1 MSTAGIVLAV
11 VSSGLLGLAFAASGP
26 FYEPLAA
33 ALAGALWVVV
43 LIARPKTPVHGLFLF
58 LALAGAAIVAVR
70 GDILLALAA
79 STSALFAWD
88 AVTMQRLFSTLPPGG
103 RRRITTRYALQALGT
118 ATVALGA
125 PAVGILVRPVLGFP
139 AALGLAL
146 AMLALL
152 GVALW
157 QSGRVGRTAEEAQER
172 AEAEAE
178 GAKEK
183 ADSP

>member
-1 MSTAGIVLAV
+1 MSAAGIVLAA

-33 ALAGALWVVV
+33 ALAGALWVAV
-43 LIARPKTPVHGLFLF
+43 LAVRPKTPVHGFFLF

-70 GDILLALAA
+70 GDVLLALAG

-88 AVTMQRLFSTLPPGG
+88 AVTMQRLFSSLPPGG
-103 RRRITTRYALQALGT
+103 RRRIAARYALQALGT
-118 ATVALGA
+118 AAVALGA
-125 PAVGILVRPVLGFP
+125 PAVGLLVRPVLGFP

-157 QSGRVGRTAEEAQER
+157 QSGRVGRTAEEARER
-172 AEAEAE
+172 AEAEDE
-178 GAKEK
+178 EAKEK
-183 ADSP
+183 AGDP

>member
-1 MSTAGIVLAV
+1 MRGDV
-11 VSSGLLGLAFAASGP
+11 
-26 FYEPLAA
+26 
-33 ALAGALWVVV
+33 
-43 LIARPKTPVHGLFLF
+43 F
-58 LALAGAAIVAVR
+58 LALV
-70 GDILLALAA
+70 A

-88 AVTMQRLFSTLPPGG
+88 AVTMQRLLSALPRGG
-103 RRRITTRYALQALGT
+103 RRRITARYALQALGT
-118 ATVALGA
+118 AAVALGA

-157 QSGRVGRTAEEAQER
+157 QSGRVGRTAEEAEER
-172 AEAEAE
+172 AEAEDE

-183 ADSP
+183 AGGP

>member
-1 MSTAGIVLAV
+1 MSAASVVLAAI
-11 VSSGLLGLAFAASGP
+11 SSGLLGLALAARGP
-26 FYEPLAA
+26 FYEPLAV
-33 ALAGALWVVV
+33 ALAGALWVAI

-58 LALAGAAIVAVR
+58 LSLAGAAIVGVR
-70 GDILLALAA
+70 GDVLLAIVAL
-79 STSALFAWD
+79 TSALFAWD
-88 AVTMQRLFSTLPPGG
+88 AVTMQRLLSPLPRDG
-103 RRRITTRYALQALGT
+103 RRRITARYALQALGT
-118 ATVALGA
+118 AAVALGA

-157 QSGRVGRTAEEAQER
+157 QSGRVGRTAEEGEER
-172 AEAEAE
+172 TEAEDE

-183 ADSP
+183 AGGP